1 MTTVRV
7 QRHSSYVSKHFT
19 PFPRLNTNYHVD
31 QILSFFFHFS
41 SLNPSLTAFIPFDMA
56 KSSHCYSHVP
66 KMLSKH
72 TYASLRR
79 SRLSFI
85 ILTLIIS
92 VSSITCLIVKIVSGT
107 RSNSP
112 EMSEF
117 VRKLLPAGTCLCES
131 STTFDC
137 AYSLE
142 ALSTLPSVGDADKS
156 PTLDPDWR
164 FDFDR
169 DGQNLGLT
177 LTQCETAFPGLFED
191 VIRAVDVRWENP
203 ISDEELDD
211 IELGHGMVR
220 ATIFEGKVYS
230 FSQARHR
237 VS

>member
-1 MTTVRV
+1 MA
-7 QRHSSYVSKHFT
+7 SSTHY
-19 PFPRLNTNYHVD
+19 
-31 QILSFFFHFS
+31 
-41 SLNPSLTAFIPFDMA
+41 
-56 KSSHCYSHVP
+56 YSHVP

-72 TYASLRR
+72 TYANVRR

-85 ILTLIIS
+85 VLALIIS
-92 VSSITCLIVKIVSGT
+92 VSSMTCLIVKIVSGT
-107 RSNSP
+107 RSNGP

-142 ALSTLPSVGDADKS
+142 ALSTLPPVGDADKL

-177 LTQCETAFPGLFED
+177 LMQCETAFPGLFED

-203 ISDEELDD
+203 ISKQELDD

-230 FSQARHR
+230 FFQTRHR

>member
-1 MTTVRV
+1 
-7 QRHSSYVSKHFT
+7 
-19 PFPRLNTNYHVD
+19 
-31 QILSFFFHFS
+31 
-41 SLNPSLTAFIPFDMA
+41 MA
-56 KSSHCYSHVP
+56 SSSHYYSHVP

-72 TYASLRR
+72 TYANVRR
-79 SRLSFI
+79 SRMSFVV
-85 ILTLIIS
+85 LALIIS
-92 VSSITCLIVKIVSGT
+92 VSSMTCLIVKIVSGT
-107 RSNSP
+107 RSNGP

-142 ALSTLPSVGDADKS
+142 ALSTLPPVGDADKL

-177 LTQCETAFPGLFED
+177 SMQCETAFPGLFED
-191 VIRAVDVRWENP
+191 VIRAVDVRWETP
-203 ISDEELDD
+203 VSKQELDD
-211 IELGHGMVR
+211 IELGHGVVR
-220 ATIFEGKVYS
+220 ATIFEGRVYS
-230 FSQARHR
+230 FSQTRHR

>member
-1 MTTVRV
+1 MLTKLCRSF
-7 QRHSSYVSKHFT
+7 QLSSLT
-19 PFPRLNTNYHVD
+19 PFLTVF
-31 QILSFFFHFS
+31 IL
-41 SLNPSLTAFIPFDMA
+41 FDMA
-56 KSSHCYSHVP
+56 KPSHYHSHVP

-72 TYASLRR
+72 TFASMRR

-85 ILTLIIS
+85 ILILIIS
-92 VSSITCLIVKIVSGT
+92 LSSITWLIVKIVSGT

-117 VRKLLPAGTCLCES
+117 VMKLLPAGTCLCES

-142 ALSTLPSVGDADKS
+142 ALSAIPHVSDADKLA
-156 PTLDPDWR
+156 TIDPDWR

-177 LTQCETAFPGLFED
+177 SMQCETAFPGLLED
-191 VIRAVDVRWENP
+191 IIRAVDVRWEKP
-203 ISDEELDD
+203 ISKQEVDA

-230 FSQARHR
+230 FFQAHHR